1 VAVKSRFCNDYAD
14 FLHVVSDPKTA
25 P

>member
-14 FLHVVSDPKTA
+14 FLHVVSEPKPA